1 MAMELFTCRKLR
13 NSTLVFDLGLIQMV
27 ISPVQTFVSILDI
40 TGTSTRT
47 KMQNHPTNP
56 QLMEVA
62 LRMRKCPNSYF
73 FIQYLR
79 LLYRYHG
86 DYRGAIPAE

>member
-1 MAMELFTCRKLR
+1 MAIVPVRSVENMAMELFTCRKHR

-47 KMQNHPTNP
+47 KMQIILQIHN
-56 QLMEVA
+56 
-62 LRMRKCPNSYF
+62 
-73 FIQYLR
+73 
-79 LLYRYHG
+79 
-86 DYRGAIPAE
+86 